1 MMEQAF
7 PPVMKPWIQRFACAF
22 RGLARTMVR
31 EPAARVH
38 AVCLCAVIIMGISL
52 HVAAGEWAVLSLA
65 GGAVIAAETLNT
77 AIERLADR
85 VTAEREETIRI
96 LKDTSAGAVLAAS
109 IGAAGSALA
118 IFGPKLLALW

>member
-1 MMEQAF
+1 
-7 PPVMKPWIQRFACAF
+7 
-22 RGLARTMVR
+22 MVR
-31 EPAARVH
+31 EPTARVH
-38 AVCLCAVIIMGISL
+38 AVCLCAVIIMGIAL
-52 HVAAGEWAVLSLA
+52 HVAAGEWAILSLA
-65 GGAVIAAETLNT
+65 CGAVIAVETLNT

-85 VTAEREETIRI
+85 VTSEREETIRI